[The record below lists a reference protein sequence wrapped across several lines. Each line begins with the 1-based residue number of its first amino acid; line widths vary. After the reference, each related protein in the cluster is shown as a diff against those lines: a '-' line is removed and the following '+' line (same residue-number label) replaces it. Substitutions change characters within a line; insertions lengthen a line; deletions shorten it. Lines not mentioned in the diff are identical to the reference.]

1 MFDCQKH
8 GTTKKFSCSDE
19 KMHFCIEIV
28 LAYVS
33 KEGNKHAT

>member
-1 MFDCQKH
+1 MFDSQNY
-8 GTTKKFSCSDE
+8 GTNPLIRCSDE